1 MNVSLLQ
8 SSAEKHLPAALDFL
22 RSLVAINSFT
32 ANAAGVDE
40 VARLTAAAFAALGF
54 EAALVQCATAGTG
67 HHLFLTHL
75 GQGGDPIVLVTH
87 SDTVFPPEE
96 EQQNDFKWDERPDEG
111 RIYGPGTV
119 DNKGGTALIWL
130 MLQMLRDAA
139 PEVFERT
146 HWLVA
151 ANAAEEIT
159 GDDFGRATAER
170 CGGKARAVLVFEGG
184 PVDKRGWHIVTS
196 RKGRSTWRLSA
207 AGKAAHAGS
216 KHREG
221 INAIDALAKV
231 LPDIAAMTDAETER
245 TVNIGLVHGGT
256 VVNRVPHEAVAEW
269 ECRATEPAALQQA
282 DDFFAI
288 LSGTAANGAKLTAE
302 RTGHT
307 AAWPGG
313 LESEALFHLWHEAA
327 AMMNLCA
334 LSVPRGG
341 LSDANH
347 LWHLAP
353 TLDGL
358 GPYGN
363 NAHCSERAAD
373 GSKQPEYVE
382 PASFVPK
389 AVMNALAL
397 VKLVQ
402 GDGVSLRGLPPSC
415 SAKMAHAP
423 LRGSAT

>member
-8 SSAEKHLPAALDFL
+8 SAAEKHLPASIDFL
-22 RSLVAINSFT
+22 RRLVAINSFT
-32 ANAAGVDE
+32 TNPAGVDQ
-40 VARLTAAAFAALGF
+40 VAAVTAETFAPLGF
-54 EAALVQCATAGTG
+54 TAALVPCITSGSG
-67 HHLFLTHL
+67 HHLFLTHR

-130 MLQMLRDAA
+130 MLQILRDTA

-151 ANAAEEIT
+151 ANAAEEII
-159 GDDFGRATAER
+159 GDDFGRSTATV
-170 CGGKARAVLVFEGG
+170 CGNKARAVLVFEGG
-184 PVDKRGWHIVTS
+184 PVDERGWHIVTS
-196 RKGRSTWRLSA
+196 RKGRSTWKLSA
-207 AGKAAHAGS
+207 EGKAAHAGS
-216 KHREG
+216 KHHEG
-221 INAIDALAKV
+221 INAIDALARV
-231 LPDIAAMTDAETER
+231 LPDIAAQTNAAAER
-245 TVNIGLVHGGT
+245 TVNIGMIHGGT

-269 ECRATEPAALQQA
+269 ECRATEPASLQQA
-282 DDFFAI
+282 DDFFAS
-288 LSGTAANGAKLTAE
+288 LSGTADNGAQLTAE

-307 AAWPGG
+307 NAWPGG
-313 LESEALFHLWHEAA
+313 IESEVLFHLWHEAA
-327 AMMNLCA
+327 AMMNLAA

-363 NAHCSERAAD
+363 NAHCSERTAD
-373 GSKQPEYVE
+373 GSKLPEYVE

-397 VKLVQ
+397 LKLIQGQ
-402 GDGVSLRGLPPSC
+402 GDGAS
-415 SAKMAHAP
+415 
-423 LRGSAT
+423 

>member
-1 MNVSLLQ
+1 MNPSLLQ
-8 SSAEKHLPAALDFL
+8 TSAEKHLPDALELL
-22 RSLVAINSFT
+22 RRLVAINSFT

-40 VARLTAAAFAALGF
+40 VARVTAEAFAGLGF
-54 EAALVQCATAGTG
+54 TAELVPCTTPGTG
-67 HHLFLTHL
+67 HHLFLTHC
-75 GQGGDPIVLVTH
+75 GDGGDPIVLVTH

-96 EQQNDFKWDERPDEG
+96 EQQNDFKWDERADEG

-130 MLQMLRDAA
+130 MLQMLRDTA
-139 PEVFERT
+139 PEAFERT
-146 HWLVA
+146 HWVVA

-159 GDDFGRATAER
+159 GDDFGRATAEH

-184 PVDKRGWHIVTS
+184 PVDERGWHIVTS
-196 RKGRSTWRLSA
+196 RKGRSTWKLHAEGR
-207 AGKAAHAGS
+207 AAHAGS
-216 KHREG
+216 KHHEG
-221 INAIDALAKV
+221 INAIDALARV
-231 LPDIAAMTDAETER
+231 LPDIAALTDAAEDR
-245 TVNIGLVHGGT
+245 TVNIGMIGGGT
-256 VVNRVPHEAVAEW
+256 VVNRVPHEAFAEW
-269 ECRATEPAALQQA
+269 ECRATEPAALQKA
-282 DDFFAI
+282 DDFFGS

-313 LESEALFHLWHEAA
+313 VECESLFHLWHEAA
-327 AMMNLCA
+327 AMMGLSA
-334 LSVPRGG
+334 VSVPRGG

-358 GPYGN
+358 GPYGA
-363 NAHCSERAAD
+363 NAHCSERSAD
-373 GSKQPEYVE
+373 GSKLPEYVE

-397 VKLVQ
+397 LKLTQ
-402 GDGVSLRGLPPSC
+402 P
-415 SAKMAHAP
+415 
-423 LRGSAT
+423 